1 MSLERRPMT
10 RASWVSETMVV
21 YLNFISSGL
30 GKCLRVLSGEGP
42 DLISRL
48 EASSCCEG
56 DRL

>member
-1 MSLERRPMT
+1 MT